1 MRSSFSIYT
10 NGFVIWSVY
19 IEDNNIILETL
30 NTALSIKQEQLKD
43 WLLHNN
49 MELVGYL

>member
-10 NGFVIWSVY
+10 NGFVIWTIY
-19 IEDNNIILETL
+19 IENNVVILETE
-30 NTALSIKQEQLKD
+30 NTSVSFGKEILTN